1 MINKKEILNFQQ
13 EWGDGIIRIS
23 KKYKS
28 NGNYELE
35 AKEFIKTLYSY
46 ETEPVFFKPTL
57 ASDNQFRLDKISAL
71 SYFIGDNPD
80 YLEDEGFAIKEW
92 NSVRWENVGIKIF
105 ENYAICMGNYFFGM
119 ENSSE
124 LKVEYTIIIKKI
136 NGVLKLI
143 LHDSH
148 LPFQK

>member
-1 MINKKEILNFQQ
+1 MINKKEILNFQKK
-13 EWGDGIIRIS
+13 WGDGIIRIS
-23 KKYKS
+23 KKYKN

-105 ENYAICMGNYFFGM
+105 EDYAICMGNYFFSM

-136 NGVLKLI
+136 DGVLKLI

-148 LPFQK
+148 LPYQK